1 MTKHEQNFVALVCHA
16 IVCHRFAEMCNP
28 RYRGSNFSWD
38 DFPESMGE
46 LCSAELFTQIE
57 NPTDEM
63 KAHARETGEELAER
77 MVQWMT
83 E

>member
-1 MTKHEQNFVALVCHA
+1 MTKHQQDKVALVCHA
-16 IVCHRFAEMCNP
+16 IVAHRFASMCNP
-28 RYRGSNFSWD
+28 SNRGPNFSWD

-46 LCSAELFTQIE
+46 LCEVNLFTQIE
-57 NPTDEM
+57 DPTDEM

-77 MVQWMT
+77 MVEWMT